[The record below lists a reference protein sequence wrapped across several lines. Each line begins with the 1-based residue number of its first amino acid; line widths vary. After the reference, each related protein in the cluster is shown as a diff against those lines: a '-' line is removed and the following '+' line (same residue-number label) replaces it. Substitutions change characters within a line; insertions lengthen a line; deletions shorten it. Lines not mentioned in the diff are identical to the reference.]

1 MNPANDTTLMDLEGQ
16 GARRNGAERGYA
28 MAALLVAIAVMGVL
42 MSVAMP
48 VWRHQVQR
56 EKEAELVF
64 RGQQYA
70 RAIGLFQRKFPGTFP
85 PNVDML
91 VQQKFLRKKYKDP
104 MTEDGEFQ
112 VLYAGAQMPGTAQ
125 GGQAGARGTGSG
137 SVSGPAVMPG
147 LGSQGSAGATG
158 TTGGARGG
166 IVGVASKS
174 KDASIRLYNG
184 RGRYNEWQFIF
195 AAMANQPGGGVG
207 MPGMQRPGAQPI
219 DPRTGRP
226 MGPGGMGPGGM
237 GPGGMG
243 PGGMGPGGGAGIRR
257 GPGQG
262 PQGSGTVRP
271 GGTGPSGQPRPPG
284 ESPNQGAPEHH
295 P

>member
-1 MNPANDTTLMDLEGQ
+1 MDLEGQ
-16 GARRNGAERGYA
+16 GARRNAAERGYA

-56 EKEAELVF
+56 ENEAELVF
-64 RGQQYA
+64 RGEQYA
-70 RAIGLFQRKFPGTFP
+70 RAIALFQRKLPGTFP
-85 PNVDML
+85 PNIDLL

-112 VLYAGAQMPGTAQ
+112 VLYAGAQMTGATQ

-137 SVSGPAVMPG
+137 SVTAPVVRPGSGGQGAA
-147 LGSQGSAGATG
+147 GSAGTS
-158 TTGGARGG
+158 GGARGG

-174 KDASIRLYNG
+174 KEASIRLYKG

-207 MPGMQRPGAQPI
+207 MPGMQRPGMPQI

-237 GPGGMG
+237 GPGGVDM
-243 PGGMGPGGGAGIRR
+243 RR

-262 PQGSGTVRP
+262 MPQGPGTVRP
-271 GGTGPSGQPRPPG
+271 GGTGPGGQPRPPG
-284 ESPNQGAPEHH
+284 RPPG
-295 P
+295 